1 MAKIT
6 LTASRMEALKP
17 RKATYDVRHTK
28 LRGFGMALGCDAD
41 IVIRPSDPDTGG
53 KLRIVAPEPD

>member
-1 MAKIT
+1 
-6 LTASRMEALKP
+6 MEALKP